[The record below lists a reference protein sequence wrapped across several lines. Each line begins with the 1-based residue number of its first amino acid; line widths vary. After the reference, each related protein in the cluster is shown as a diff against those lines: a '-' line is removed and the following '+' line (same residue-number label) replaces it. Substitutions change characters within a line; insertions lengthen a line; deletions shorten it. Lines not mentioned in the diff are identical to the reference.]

1 MKLPLAFVALSLLL
15 AFHWTQAD
23 NERQLWTAV
32 SPDKKFF
39 AAGRIVPD
47 PQLVYRSDL
56 DGFRLVIYSGSDA
69 PTEIYASHD
78 FPLRGI
84 AHIAW
89 SPDSQ
94 FLVLTTDSSG
104 GHSPWHS
111 KAFVFSVADK
121 SFRFMDEAIGSVL
134 SPGAFTLNRRT
145 SQSWV
150 FRTQMQPTRETHFA
164 FAGTKYRS

>member
-111 KAFVFSVADK
+111 KAFVFAVMGVQDTDAANKGDT
-121 SFRFMDEAIGSVL
+121 FRVRWNKVPLLRKIG
-134 SPGAFTLNRRT
+134 
-145 SQSWV
+145 
-150 FRTQMQPTRETHFA
+150 QMPRVE
-164 FAGTKYRS
+164 